1 MPKLLRTSEKIL
13 FVLNF
18 FGDFL
23 EDERNPLG
31 LFSSSYRSVFSFSS
45 NKKKRNHFQ
54 QALSRL
60 VRSALVERKK
70 SDHGSFLKLTS
81 LGRNKLVRDF
91 PNLNRRPARPWDGHW
106 RLVSF
111 DVTEPYRKIRN
122 LLREILKDFGF
133 ERLQESLY
141 ICPFGLENELKNYL
155 MGTKLDRFVRIFIVL
170 KTGADKEMAEKL
182 WHLGEINE
190 KYQRILKDF
199 EVNGNKALLR
209 ERFLEVASL
218 DPNLPIDLLPDDWIG
233 SYVEKKAL
241 EKTNKVS

>member
-1 MPKLLRTSEKIL
+1 MPKVLRTSEKIL

-31 LFSSSYRSVFSFSS
+31 LFSSSYRSVFSFTP
-45 NKKKRNHFQ
+45 NKKTRNHFQ

-60 VRSALVERKK
+60 CGGGLVERKRRAEQT
-70 SDHGSFLKLTS
+70 FLRLTS
-81 LGRNKLVRDF
+81 AGHNKLIHSF
-91 PNLNRRPARPWDGHW
+91 PNLSRRPARAWDGYW

-111 DVTEPYRKIRN
+111 DVSEPYRKIRN

-133 ERLQESLY
+133 ALFQESLY
-141 ICPFGLENELKNYL
+141 LCPFDLDRELKSYL
-155 MGTKLDRFVRIFIVL
+155 NGTKLDRFVRIFKAL
-170 KTGADKEMAEKL
+170 KTGEDKEIAERL
-182 WHLGEINE
+182 WNLEEING
-190 KYQRILKDF
+190 KYQKVLRDF

-209 ERFLEVASL
+209 ERFLEVASS
-218 DPNLPIDLLPDDWIG
+218 DPNLPLDLLPDDWVG

-241 EKTNKVS
+241 SG

>member
-1 MPKLLRTSEKIL
+1 MPKTLRTSEKIL

-31 LFSSSYRSVFSFSS
+31 LFSSSYRSVFSFTP

-60 VRSALVERKK
+60 TGGGLVERRR
-70 SDHGSFLKLTS
+70 SGGQTFLRLTS
-81 LGRNKLVRDF
+81 AGHNKLIRTF
-91 PNLNRRPARPWDGHW
+91 PNLSRRRASAWDGHW

-111 DVTEPYRKIRN
+111 DVAEPYRKIRN

-133 ERLQESLY
+133 KKLQESLY
-141 ICPFGLENELKNYL
+141 LCPFDLENELKTYL
-155 MGTKLDRFVRIFIVL
+155 SGTKLDRFVRIFITL
-170 KTGADKEMAEKL
+170 KTGEDKEIAEKL
-182 WHLGEINE
+182 WNLEEING
-190 KYQRILKDF
+190 KYQKVLRDF

-209 ERFLEVASL
+209 ERFLEVVSI
-218 DPNLPIDLLPDDWIG
+218 DPYLPPELLPDDWVGAYI
-233 SYVEKKAL
+233 EKKAL
-241 EKTNKVS
+241 SG